1 MNVGN
6 RSTAAVLRAP
16 LQAGHY
22 RALAGM
28 LRVYRHPL
36 ANLRRFLTG
45 AGTYPYE
52 VAVRTPRGTVT
63 PTAWTSHDLSTVN
76 EIFCRGD
83 YRAGRDLRV
92 AVDIGANI
100 GIAALYFLTRNATS
114 RVYCYEPVPS
124 NVERLRATLGGLEG
138 RYEVEEIAVGTADGE
153 AEFGVEAT
161 GRYGGMRMETVRELT
176 GTISVRVRDVN
187 GVLGDVLAREE
198 RIDVLKI
205 DIEGDEERVVAAI
218 APHHLERIGVIYY
231 ETDAP
236 APLHAERFE
245 HRYGCQTN
253 RLRLRRSPA
262 DHLQRT

>member
-1 MNVGN
+1 VNVGN
-6 RSTAAVLRAP
+6 RSKGAVLRAP

-28 LRVYRHPL
+28 LRVYPRPL

-52 VAVRTPRGTVT
+52 VAVRTPQGTVR

-76 EIFCRGD
+76 EIFCRRD
-83 YRAGRDLRV
+83 YRAGDDLRV
-92 AVDIGANI
+92 AVDVGANI
-100 GIAALYFLTRNATS
+100 GIAALYFLTRNDRS
-114 RVYCYEPVPS
+114 RVYCYEPLPR
-124 NVERLRATLGGLEG
+124 NVERLRLTLAGLED
-138 RYEVEEIAVGTADGE
+138 RYEVHEVAVGMRDGE
-153 AEFGVEAT
+153 ATFGVEET
-161 GRYGGMRMETVRELT
+161 GRYGGMRTETVRELS
-176 GTISVRVRDVN
+176 GTIQVRVRDIN
-187 GVLGDVLAREE
+187 GVLASVLERED

-205 DIEGDEERVVAAI
+205 DIEGDEEDVVAAI
-218 APHHLERIGVIYY
+218 APHLLERIGVIYY

-236 APLHAERFE
+236 APLHAERYE

-262 DHLQRT
+262 DHLHRT